1 MLEEKIVHFVEWKK
15 VADEDLAKTLQDV
28 RSWGVT
34 DIVAHPIWYMKD
46 QENKGFLKKVAAMIK
61 DAGLKTPA
69 CHALWGKK
77 FDLANEDEAH
87 RTDYAS
93 RIAIIALN
101 TSCISTVPSTVLRT
115 PFAE

>member
-46 QENKGFLKKVAAMIK
+46 QENNGFLK
-61 DAGLKTPA
+61 
-69 CHALWGKK
+69 
-77 FDLANEDEAH
+77 N
-87 RTDYAS
+87 S
-93 RIAIIALN
+93 
-101 TSCISTVPSTVLRT
+101 S
-115 PFAE
+115 